1 MSRKSVFENVETGF
15 SSLEILQEPDIT
27 GRSTEIVR
35 FEIP

>member
-1 MSRKSVFENVETGF
+1 MSRKSVFKNAGTGF
-15 SSLEILQEPDIT
+15 SSLEILQEPGIT